1 MVSFI
6 GGGKLSTQRKPQT
19 CRKLLT
25 NFITWCCIEFT
36 SPWAGFQLTTL
47 VVIVTDC
54 TGIWKSNYHTMTTST
69 APSFQLKD
77 FSYFSQKKKSKS
89 YRTQSEQV
97 RNGRWFFAF
106 FHDFQ
111 LFYFLTRIIL
121 DAYNFIGQTMFLQ
134 FYWSN
139 DVLTILLVKWCS
151 YNFIGQTMFL
161 QFYWSNDVLTILLV
175 KWCSY
180 NFIGQTKF
188 LQFYWSNNVLTILL
202 IKWCSYNFIGQMM
215 FLLFYW
221 SNDVLTILLVKWCS
235 YNFLLQFYEDA
246 CISLGML
253 RLWLLL
259 RFVNFTC
266 LSWECTQYNLM
277 WLKYCWKWHWS
288 CWQIVFIMK
297 KNAAL

>member
-1 MVSFI
+1 VAVSFI
-6 GGGKLSTQRKPQT
+6 GVGKLNTQRKPQT

-77 FSYFSQKKKSKS
+77 FSY
-89 YRTQSEQV
+89 RTQSEQV

-111 LFYFLTRIIL
+111 LFYFLTRIFL
-121 DAYNFIGQTMFLQ
+121 DAYNFIGQMMFLQ

-161 QFYWSNDVLTILLV
+161 QFYWSNDVLTIL
-175 KWCSY
+175 C
-180 NFIGQTKF
+180 
-188 LQFYWSNNVLTILL
+188 
-202 IKWCSYNFIGQMM
+202 QMM
-215 FLLFYW
+215 FLQFYW
-221 SNDVLTILLVKWCS
+221 SNDVLTILLVKRCS
-235 YNFLLQFYEDA
+235 YNFIGQMMFLQFPVTNLWRCMYFIGDVKALITIKVCELYSSVLRVY
-246 CISLGML
+246 SL
-253 RLWLLL
+253 
-259 RFVNFTC
+259 
-266 LSWECTQYNLM
+266 
-277 WLKYCWKWHWS
+277 
-288 CWQIVFIMK
+288 
-297 KNAAL
+297 